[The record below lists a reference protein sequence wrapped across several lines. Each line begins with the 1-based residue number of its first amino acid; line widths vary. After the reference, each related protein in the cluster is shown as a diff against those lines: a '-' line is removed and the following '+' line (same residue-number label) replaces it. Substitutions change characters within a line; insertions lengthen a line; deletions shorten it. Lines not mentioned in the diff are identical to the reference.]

1 MIFECKDN
9 SEKDERLTVGK
20 MYLGRGVKL
29 EQEDRE
35 EKDYI
40 VIDRCDDGRAGVFF
54 AHRFRQVD
62 ISEIAAAPIRG

>member
-9 SEKDERLTVGK
+9 SEKSERLTAGK
-20 MYLGRGVKL
+20 MYLGRSVKL
-29 EQEDRE
+29 EQEGT
-35 EKDYI
+35 EKDYV